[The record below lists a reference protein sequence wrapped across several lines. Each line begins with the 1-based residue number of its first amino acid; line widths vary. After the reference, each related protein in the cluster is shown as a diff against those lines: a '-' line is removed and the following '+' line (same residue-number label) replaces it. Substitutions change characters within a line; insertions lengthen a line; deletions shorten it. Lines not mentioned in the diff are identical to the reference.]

1 MATMDSPSAERN
13 KEPIW
18 KILGP
23 YLSAQVQKKE
33 GKDDAVRVLEIAAGC
48 GVHTLHFCEQL
59 DRSLVN
65 TIHMAGGG
73 ANNGEKKKKLLVW
86 KPTDPD
92 APSRASINDRRSTFQ
107 SSSVEIHEAESLL
120 LGQEEA
126 PSIVDA
132 PVDVIICINM
142 IHISPWEATL
152 GLMKLAGECLTDDGI
167 LYCYGPYKEGGTAV
181 ESNLRFDASL
191 RSRDPSWG
199 VRDLEEV
206 AKVAAENGLKL
217 HARVE
222 MPANNLSVIY
232 TKSAP

>member
-33 GKDDAVRVLEIAAGC
+33 GKDDVVRVLEIAAGC

-59 DRSLVN
+59 DNRFANS
-65 TIHMAGGG
+65 IHTAGG
-73 ANNGEKKKKLLVW
+73 ANNGEKKKLLVW

-92 APSRASINDRRSTFQ
+92 APSRASINNRRNAFQ
-107 SSSVEIHEAESLL
+107 GSSVEIHEAETLL

-126 PSIVDA
+126 PTVVGA

-152 GLMKLAGECLTDDGI
+152 GLMKLAGECLTEDGI

-181 ESNLRFDASL
+181 ESNMRFDASL

-206 AKVAAENGLKL
+206 AKVAAENGLNL

-232 TKSAP
+232 TKSTF